1 MRMNSRGA
9 TPFHCILVA
18 DASGS
23 NRLCPCRRWWGPRA
37 DPPAVLRI
45 CLVPSTLPLA
55 DQSQAGQWVPRDGA
69 EMRQLRPCGS
79 AVYLHATRTPS
90 VGLRKSKSPRPSPA
104 VSFPSTAG
112 TMGSPPVLPAPH
124 ASHSRQARAEI
135 CSLSTAGTPFPFPFP
150 FPG

>member
-1 MRMNSRGA
+1 MLSHSTASLWQMPLGRTGSARAGGGGVPVQTLRLRRGS
-9 TPFHCILVA
+9 
-18 DASGS
+18 ASS
-23 NRLCPCRRWWGPRA
+23 LAPR
-37 DPPAVLRI
+37 
-45 CLVPSTLPLA
+45 LPLA
-55 DQSQAGQWVPRDGA
+55 DQSRAGQWVPRDGA

-104 VSFPSTAG
+104 VSFPSPAG
-112 TMGSPPVLPAPH
+112 TTGSPPVLPAPH
-124 ASHSRQARAEI
+124 ASHSQQARAEI